1 MLHNA
6 LARAVKER
14 LILRNPA
21 DDCIPPKIPKHEMK
35 ILPPEHIHA
44 YLEAAQARGL
54 LGSQPT

>member
-21 DDCIPPKIPKHEMK
+21 DDCIPPKIPKQEDCESCRMV
-35 ILPPEHIHA
+35 
-44 YLEAAQARGL
+44 
-54 LGSQPT
+54 